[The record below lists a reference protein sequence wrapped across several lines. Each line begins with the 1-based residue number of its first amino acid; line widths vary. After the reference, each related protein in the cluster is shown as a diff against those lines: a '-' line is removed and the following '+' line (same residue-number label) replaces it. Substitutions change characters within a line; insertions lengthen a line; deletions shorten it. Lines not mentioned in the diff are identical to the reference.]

1 MALAVCLLF
10 DTETDRA
17 IRRLWGRLEDDGIP
31 TLLTHTHR
39 RHVPHLSYAVLRSY
53 DLPGV
58 VAALGDVPDGGPVR
72 VYIDALGLFRRGR
85 ASLVPAPSAELV
97 QRQTRVVQVVTATG
111 ADLHRYYIPGRW
123 TPHCSL
129 SPRTRRE
136 ELDRLGAVVYDVL
149 PMEATLNR
157 AVLIDT
163 ATGEHTPLRVI
174 P

>member
-17 IRRLWGRLEDDGIP
+17 IRRLWGRLEESGIP

-39 RHVPHLSYAVLRSY
+39 RHVPHLSYVVLRTY
-53 DLPGV
+53 DLPAV
-58 VAALGDVPDGGPVR
+58 ESALEDVPDSGPVHI
-72 VYIDALGLFRRGR
+72 YIDTLGLFRRGR
-85 ASLVPAPSAELV
+85 ASLVPAPSPDLV
-97 QRQTRVVQVVTATG
+97 QRQDRVVRVVEETG
-111 ADLHRYYIPGRW
+111 ADLHRYYTPGRW

-129 SPRTRRE
+129 SPRARRD

-149 PMEATLNR
+149 PMEAALTR

-163 ATGEHTPLRVI
+163 ATGEHTPLRTI

>member
-17 IRRLWGRLEDDGIP
+17 IRRLWGRLEESGIP

-39 RHVPHLSYAVLRSY
+39 KHVPHLSYAVLRTY
-53 DLPGV
+53 DRGAV
-58 VAALGDVPDGGPVR
+58 VSALEDMPDGGPVP
-72 VYIDALGLFRRGR
+72 VYIDTLGLFRRGR
-85 ASLVPAPSAELV
+85 ASLVPAPSSELV
-97 QRQTRVVQVVTATG
+97 QRQDRVVRVVETTG
-111 ADLHRYYIPGRW
+111 ADLHRYYVPGRW

-149 PMEATLNR
+149 PIEATLDR

-163 ATGEHTPLRVI
+163 ATGEHTPLRMI